1 MDSAKPSLPRL
12 TEFAFSLKR
21 LRLCRDLVQLVGIH
35 QRVAVV
41 AGECSGREFARA
53 APAISNQLR
62 SD

>member
-1 MDSAKPSLPRL
+1 
-12 TEFAFSLKR
+12 
-21 LRLCRDLVQLVGIH
+21 LVQLVGIH